1 MDDLKIIIPE
11 ELFATAESSS
21 YSGELDLPSFEQG
34 GIEFRFAKPLPW
46 SLTITNTSEAF
57 LVMGSISGE
66 GVCDCVR
73 CLEEA
78 SFTIDGEV
86 EGYYLLPGHEPDPSD
101 EDAQDYEVLPDDR
114 TIDLEPLLLSA
125 ISLALPFSPLCDED
139 CKGLC
144 PRCGANL
151 NEGPCSCDPKSEIDE
166 TNPFAVLRNLSFE
179 D

>member
-21 YSGELDLPSFEQG
+21 YSGELDLLSYEQG

-46 SLTITNTSEAF
+46 SLTVTNTSEAF
-57 LVMGSISGE
+57 LIMGSISGE

-73 CLEEA
+73 CLEDA
-78 SFTIDGEV
+78 SFAIEGEV

-101 EDAQDYEVLPDDR
+101 EDAQDYELLPDDR
-114 TIDLEPLLLSA
+114 IIDLEPLLLSA

-151 NEGPCSCDPKSEIDE
+151 NEGPCGCAPEFDIDE
-166 TNPFAVLRNLSFE
+166 TNPFAVLKNLSFG